1 MLCLWRG
8 GFVCCAFESRPP
20 LDFGMAPL
28 SHRGPSFISLPR
40 IHFKLFFHKHF
51 FLSDD
56 GRKKAFSPFSS
67 GIWIFPKHS
76 SCMLWVQSPASIS
89 FRPMYASFCSWCR
102 HATRS
107 PATHGPLT
115 DDNLKKFFMNAARL
129 FLCGLRSRKKDSTR
143 FFIPSDAFFSPSALM
158 RAVFSSP
165 SRSEG

>member
-8 GFVCCAFESRPP
+8 FLCCAFESRPP
-20 LDFGMAPL
+20 LDSGMAPL

-51 FLSDD
+51 FLSND

-76 SCMLWVQSPASIS
+76 SCMLWVPSPASIS
-89 FRPMYASFCSWCR
+89 FRPMSASSYSCW

-107 PATHGPLT
+107 PAIHGPLIRW
-115 DDNLKKFFMNAARL
+115 LEKCFMKAARL
-129 FLCGLRSRKKDSTR
+129 LLSGLRSRKKDSTR
-143 FFIPSDAFFSPSALM
+143 FFIRSDAFFSPSALM
-158 RAVFSSP
+158 RAVFSS
-165 SRSEG
+165 RSEG